1 MKQNYFIG
9 LFFISAWAI
18 AQSSA
23 KVYGVVNDEFG
34 FGISQAD
41 VLVDETEILTLTDDN
56 GQFEIQ
62 LKPGQHQLKVSAFG
76 YEEIVHPIDV
86 KEGDVVE
93 INPQLK
99 LLEDETTQLNE
110 VVILGQI
117 NKESETTLLNLQK
130 NSWTIQ
136 ENIGLKEL
144 ERKGVSDV
152 ASAVTKI
159 SGISKQ
165 EGSSVIYVRGLGDRY
180 NSTTLNGLPIPS
192 NDPEYKNID
201 LSLFSTDILSFI
213 GIEKVYN
220 TQYFGDF
227 AGGNINI
234 HTKQHSGKGF
244 FQWGMSSKINSNA
257 ISDKNFRLQS
267 GINEFGFDKALNPRT
282 LRNYAFE
289 NTLNP
294 QKSGALGTGISF
306 ATGSRFKMG
315 KEGKLSFY
323 LTGAFDNDFSSFEN
337 GFLKSGVNAQGEI
350 QGKDLTNYQVY
361 QYSTHTNGFLN
372 LNYQINPKQ
381 KINFNSLWVN
391 TSTQKL
397 EEGEGYMRDN
407 ANEGGL
413 LRRGS
418 FVQNLLW
425 INQLL
430 GEHSWNE
437 RWILNWGIGLNS
449 IQSDMPDRFQ
459 NILEWKSSLNH
470 YVIANS
476 SVSLNHRY
484 FQELSEKEMVGNL
497 ALDWKFGK
505 ADENYRGKLILG
517 YNGRIKTRDFEA
529 MQYNLSPV
537 GGMVYADFENLDAF
551 YNVSNYNAGLFQ
563 ITTFSGK
570 SLDPQFYKGEQNIQG
585 AYLQLEYALTPKLF
599 AVLGFRGEFVEQKVE
614 WNTSLDPLGA
624 ENSLEEFMFLPNLNL
639 KYEWNSKQNFRFA
652 ASKTYTLPQFKER
665 ALFMYEDLGETVYGW
680 PTTYAST
687 DYNADL
693 KWEFF
698 PKSGELFSL
707 TAFGK
712 YIENPINKFTVAS
725 STNDI
730 SYANTGDWGYVI
742 GGELEIRKMI
752 YQSDAENPLQ
762 LTAGAN
768 LSYAHTNQEL
778 NNEKVFEETRLTNGS
793 RMNANFTQKKDKFQ
807 GASDWLA
814 NADVSFQKDWSKGRN
829 LTMTIAYQ
837 YFSDRIY
844 ALGTDGR
851 GNIVEKGVGTLDFI
865 LRSKIHQNF
874 GLSFQAKNLLNPSYE
889 RIQENPNQNISVLG
903 YKRGM
908 NFQLG
913 INFQF

>member
-1 MKQNYFIG
+1 MKKLVFIVLLLMGSLVWSQN
-9 LFFISAWAI
+9 LT
-18 AQSSA
+18 
-23 KVYGVVNDEFG
+23 KVYGVVNDQFG
-34 FGISQAD
+34 FGVSQAD
-41 VLVDETEILTLTDDN
+41 VLIRNSEITTLTDDN
-56 GQFEIQ
+56 GQFEILVEPGYYQ
-62 LKPGQHQLKVSAFG
+62 LNISAFG
-76 YEEIVHPIDV
+76 YQEINQTLSI
-86 KEGDVVE
+86 KEGESIE
-93 INPQLK
+93 INSQLK
-99 LLEDETTQLNE
+99 YIEDETTQLNE
-110 VVILGQI
+110 AVILGQI
-117 NKESETTLLNLQK
+117 NKESEATLLNLQK
-130 NSWTIQ
+130 NSLTIQ
-136 ENIGLKEL
+136 ENIGVKEL

-152 ASAVTKI
+152 ASAVTKV

-192 NDPEYKNID
+192 NDPEFKNID
-201 LSLFSTDILSFI
+201 LSLFSTDILSYV
-213 GIEKVYN
+213 GIDKVYN

-244 FQWGMSSKINSNA
+244 LQLGMSSKINSNA
-257 ISDKNFRLQS
+257 ISDKNFQLQS
-267 GINEFGFDKALNPRT
+267 GINEFGFDKASNPRT

-294 QKSGALGTGISF
+294 KKSGALGTGISF
-306 ATGSRFKMG
+306 ATGSRFKIG

-323 LTGAFDNDFSSFEN
+323 LTGAFDNDFTSLEN
-337 GFLKSGVNAQGEI
+337 GFLKSGVNAQGEV

-361 QYSTHTNGFLN
+361 LYSTHTNGFLN

-381 KINFNSLWVN
+381 KINFNSLLVN
-391 TSTQKL
+391 TSAQKL

-430 GEHSWNE
+430 GEHSLNE
-437 RWILNWGIGLNS
+437 RLNLNWGIGLNS
-449 IQSDMPDRFQ
+449 IQSDMPDHFQ

-517 YNGRIKTRDFEA
+517 YNGRMKTRDFEA

-537 GGMVYADFENLDAF
+537 GGMVFADFENLDAF
-551 YNVSNYNAGLFQ
+551 YNVSNYESGLFQ

-570 SLDPQFYKGEQNIQG
+570 SLDPQFYQGEQNIQG
-585 AYLQLEYALTPKLF
+585 AYLQLEYAFTPKLF
-599 AVLGFRGEFVEQKVE
+599 AVLGLRGEFVEQKVE
-614 WNTSLDPLGA
+614 WNTSLDSLGA

-639 KYEWNSKQNFRFA
+639 KYEWNSKQNVRFA
-652 ASKTYTLPQFKER
+652 VSKTYTLPQFKER

-698 PKSGELFSL
+698 PKSGEIFSL

-742 GGELEIRKMI
+742 GGELEIRKTI
-752 YQSDAENPLQ
+752 YQSDAENPIQ
-762 LTAGAN
+762 ITAGAN

-778 NNEKVFEETRLTNGS
+778 NNEKVFEETKLANGS
-793 RMNANFTQKKDKFQ
+793 RMNANFTQKEDKFQ

-829 LTMTIAYQ
+829 LMMTLAYQ

-851 GNIVEKGVGTLDFI
+851 GNIVEKGLGTLDFI
-865 LRSKIHQNF
+865 LRSKIHQNLGF
-874 GLSFQAKNLLNPSYE
+874 SFQAKNLLNPTYE
-889 RIQENPNQNISVLG
+889 RLQENPDQKISVLG

-908 NFQLG
+908 NIQLG